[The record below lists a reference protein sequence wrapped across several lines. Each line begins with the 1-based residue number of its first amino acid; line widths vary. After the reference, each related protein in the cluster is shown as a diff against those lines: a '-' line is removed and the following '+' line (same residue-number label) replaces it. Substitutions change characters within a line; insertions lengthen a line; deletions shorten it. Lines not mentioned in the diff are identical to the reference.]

1 MARFNIF
8 VLLLGVIF
16 LSPAAVHAQD
26 NNKDDDSNNPTSIT
40 NSKIPLWEAELPGG
54 NYLVDLRRVSMV
66 AMHKYQVDAT
76 MEVFE
81 VTVDAEGS
89 SLGRFYYVSQS
100 GLKSP
105 IGVGQSLLETM
116 QERASMI
123 AERTGQE
130 EVLENTVMKSYPT
143 TTHAR
148 TVEYRVGNL
157 EQLDDLYRS
166 IRRSW
171 LLQRRGKFRIVE
183 KEDE

>member
-1 MARFNIF
+1 MSRLIPFAGMLC
-8 VLLLGVIF
+8 LLCFSSSVFG
-16 LSPAAVHAQD
+16 QED
-26 NNKDDDSNNPTSIT
+26 KDDSDKNPVSIDR
-40 NSKIPLWEAELPGG
+40 SKIPLWEAELPGG

-76 MEVFE
+76 MEVYE

-89 SLGRFYYVSQS
+89 SLGRFYYVSRS

-105 IGVGQSLLETM
+105 VGVGQSLLETM
-116 QERASMI
+116 QERAAI
-123 AERTGQE
+123 VAERVGQE
-130 EVLENTVMKSYPT
+130 EVLENTVLKTYPT

-148 TVEYRVGNL
+148 TVEYRMGEL

-171 LLQRRGKFRIVE
+171 LLQRRGKFRVVGD
-183 KEDE
+183 KED